1 MRKREAMF
9 EQVEQWQRSGMGKER
24 YAKQHDISYGTFQ
37 YWCAR
42 YKEHH
47 SETSI
52 TRQRT
57 MEAPTFVPLTVAE
70 DRTVEASMSTIVITL
85 ASGTRIEIR

>member
-1 MRKREAMF
+1 MRNRETMF

-24 YAKQHDISYGTFQ
+24 YAKQHGISYGTFQ

-47 SETSI
+47 AAKSSSL
-52 TRQRT
+52 QRT
-57 MEAPTFVPLTVAE
+57 TEAPTFVPLTVAE